1 MNDLK
6 VAVLGGEEIT
16 KAALIKNITKNVKN
30 VEFNGMRSGIDI
42 GYTISN
48 GKRVYLF
55 GASSKE
61 RKRFFEEVLPAGIDL
76 GIVIVDSSKGISKK
90 DKDVI
95 AFFAVHYA
103 CVMAKCIQFSGF
115 VGNFDVFWQVFRD
128 AIVYFLSKEKVF
140 HLLGKL

>member
-6 VAVLGGEEIT
+6 VAVLGGEDIT

-95 AFFAVHYA
+95 DEVKGQKMPCMIFF
-103 CVMAKCIQFSGF
+103 
-115 VGNFDVFWQVFRD
+115 ND
-128 AIVYFLSKEKVF
+128 SKEKEFHSFGKNIVHGSADSSVF
-140 HLLGKL
+140 ANRLLDYLTRTS